1 MKKTLLLTIAIFSF
15 LFANSQITSKTINT
29 KVKQVTVYMNG
40 AQITHTAD
48 VALTKGSYN
57 LIFNGIAPTIN
68 QKSVQ
73 VTANNDVKITSV
85 TYFVDYMESKSESA
99 RINSL
104 KDSLKLLTKNMK
116 SINNQIAAFGN
127 EKDLVLKNWDLK
139 GTTTGVQ
146 VLELQK
152 ATDFYRTKINEI
164 NNQTQKLSE
173 LNDSYS
179 DLYNRIQKQLYE
191 LNSKQNQPI
200 YKLSVTADVAN
211 NTTTPIV
218 IKYLVSNTGWA
229 AYYDIRAIDVNSP
242 IQLDYKARVFNNCG
256 LDWEN
261 VKLTLST
268 ADPSQSAQR
277 PTLTPWGLNYN
288 SDYTE
293 YNEGYLNDKSV
304 MRDED
309 ESNMADS
316 IVFSSEREKGKKQK
330 QWTNKFTTIEVSELS
345 VDFEIKTPYSVPS
358 DNKVYFVDVQT
369 QELPAKYKYIAI
381 PKIDKDAFLVAS
393 VTGWENLNLIEGQAN
408 IFYGGTYIGQS
419 YIDTRF
425 ATDSLEISLGRDKK
439 VAVTRVKKQDLS
451 SKSFIGTNKKEMFIY
466 EINVRNNNSSP
477 IDIEIQDQIP
487 IAQQSDIKI
496 EAIETSKATP
506 DPLSGK
512 LVYSLK
518 LAPSESK
525 VITISFSV
533 QYPKSKKVN
542 VSRSKKV
549 SCPKF

>member
-1 MKKTLLLTIAIFSF
+1 
-15 LFANSQITSKTINT
+15 
-29 KVKQVTVYMNG
+29 MNG

-48 VALTKGSYN
+48 VVLTKGSYN

-73 VTANNDVKITSV
+73 VTANNDIKITSV
-85 TYFVDYMESKSESA
+85 TYFADYMESKSESA
-99 RINSL
+99 RINNL

-139 GTTTGVQ
+139 GTTTGIQ

-152 ATDFYRTKINEI
+152 ATDFYRSKINEI

-229 AYYDIRAIDVNSP
+229 AYYDIRAVDVNNP

-277 PTLTPWGLNYN
+277 PNLSPWGLNYN
-288 SDYTE
+288 NDYTE

-304 MRDED
+304 LRDEEQD
-309 ESNMADS
+309 YIATDS
-316 IVFSSEREKGKKQK
+316 IVFTSEREKGKKQK

-451 SKSFIGTNKKEMFIY
+451 SKSFIGNNKKEMFIY
-466 EINVRNNNSSP
+466 EINVRNNNNSP

-549 SCPKF
+549 SCPQF